1 MTIRFNR
8 SILRVTKEKTTTE
21 RGQTMKMTLKAARVN
36 RGFTQKEAA
45 VLLDISEAT
54 ISNYERGISS
64 PDVGVLKRIEA
75 LYEVQYNDIVFLSLK
90 SNLIV

>member
-1 MTIRFNR
+1 
-8 SILRVTKEKTTTE
+8 
-21 RGQTMKMTLKAARVN
+21 MKMTLKAARVN

-75 LYEVQYNDIVFLSLK
+75 LYEIQYNDIVFLSLK